1 MKINSKSTEEIT
13 VHKYEIDLEDAKFE
27 AKLRVEAIVY
37 NGEIANFNFRNDFRF
52 GRMTNKQENQV
63 KQLIKTDLRL

>member
-27 AKLRVEAIVY
+27 ANLSVEAIVY
-37 NGEIANFNFRNDFRF
+37 NGEITNFNFRNDFRF
-52 GRMTNKQENQV
+52 GRMSDTQENQV
-63 KQLIKTDLRL
+63 KQLIKTDLGL

>member
-1 MKINSKSTEEIT
+1 MKIKSKECKEIQ

-37 NGEIANFNFRNDFRF
+37 NGEITNFNFRNDFRF
-52 GRMTNKQENQV
+52 GRMSDKQENQV
-63 KQLIKTDLRL
+63 KQLIKTDLGL